1 MGIFKKHFDKVLIT
15 YFDYQPNTEV
25 HGFEQKAFR
34 EYIDSRKKLV
44 RVGRGG
50 VFGGTKEYLQVT
62 AQVYMLILEDTM
74 KNHLMGTE
82 ENIFSILHYRFPELV
97 SDYENG
103 EGGNCAIFY
112 EAVHN
117 QPPRHISPTYFTLD
131 EDGLDLRGLRV
142 FFSSLLPSLSPLPF
156 PSLPPPFLSL
166 LPSSLSLLPF
176 PSSSSLLPSLSLLPS
191 SLSLSLSSLFLFPPS
206 LPFFPLPLP
215 SFPPFLPSS
224 SSLSSLFLFPPFLFS
239 LPSSPSLSLSSLFL
253 FPPSLPFSSPLLPFS
268 SLPFSSSLS
277 LLLFPPSLPFSSSL
291 SLSSLLPSLSPLP
304 FPSLPC
310 FPAFRSPSPFPPSLF
325 SLFSLSSPYPLLP
338 PSSFPS
344 STFLLFFLLPSLLS
358 FLVRFP
364 LIFRPT
370 LTPPLILY
378 HVFVP
383 KASSFICFFLHA

>member
-62 AQVYMLILEDTM
+62 AQVYMLILEDTL

-117 QPPRHISPTYFTLD
+117 QPPRHISPTYFTLA

-166 LPSSLSLLPF
+166 LPSSPSLLPFSPSSSPLPSLSSLLPF
-176 PSSSSLLPSLSLLPS
+176 PFFPLPLPSLSLLPS
-191 SLSLSLSSLFLFPPS
+191 LLPFSF
-206 LPFFPLPLP
+206 PFFPLPLP
-215 SFPPFLPSS
+215 SFPPFLFSPPP
-224 SSLSSLFLFPPFLFS
+224 FLFPPFLFFPFPPP
-239 LPSSPSLSLSSLFL
+239 LPSFPPFL
-253 FPPSLPFSSPLLPFS
+253 FFPFP
-268 SLPFSSSLS
+268 
-277 LLLFPPSLPFSSSL
+277 LFPPSLPFSSSL
-291 SLSSLLPSLSPLP
+291 SLSSLLPCLPLP
-304 FPSLPC
+304 FPLP
-310 FPAFRSPSPFPPSLF
+310 SF
-325 SLFSLSSPYPLLP
+325 SLFPFLSFLSLSP
-338 PSSFPS
+338 PSSFLLSLLYFPS
-344 STFLLFFLLPSLLS
+344 FFLAPFPSLLPCPFPTYIS
-358 FLVRFP
+358 AHPHPSSYSLSCVRPKSIFLYLF
-364 LIFRPT
+364 L
-370 LTPPLILY
+370 PPCKISY
-378 HVFVP
+378 
-383 KASSFICFFLHA
+383 K